1 MGRSNPLS
9 PISLIF
15 GVRHRVIGDE
25 AGTSNAIDLAK
36 DWLLEKGVDASEI
49 VAVEESFIEVNVAI
63 GVAEGLVGAIYYD
76 YQSEKDGNTIIQRIN
91 DEDEFV
97 IPQSAAHFLDF
108 LHPTVLY
115 EEEFIVDGDE
125 WFESVN
131 GGRSLLQSS
140 CASKSVY
147 AQSAENC
154 GTFRQPCI
162 TAIHLFGDIEGLGF
176 RTVAETCRFSI
187 YSANCQSCRPTN
199 VWLGESELC
208 QGNTKFQTLE
218 PCESGTENKL
228 TTAAM
233 QMSAEFEKSVFVG
246 CWQDSSD
253 HAMLK
258 FIGEGYDHESCYK
271 ACAEFPFKYFGIQN
285 YDQCFCSSDFST
297 TTGLRKYGQS
307 TNCVANEKGLM
318 FGGVS
323 GDLSNAVYTVPSCFP
338 RYASCADTVQTCETT
353 HAAHVAR
360 GEWRPEN

>member
-1 MGRSNPLS
+1 M
-9 PISLIF
+9 I
-15 GVRHRVIGDE
+15 
-25 AGTSNAIDLAK
+25 
-36 DWLLEKGVDASEI
+36 
-49 VAVEESFIEVNVAI
+49 
-63 GVAEGLVGAIYYD
+63 
-76 YQSEKDGNTIIQRIN
+76 IN

-108 LHPTVLY
+108 VYPTVLH

-125 WFESVN
+125 LFESVN

-147 AQSAENC
+147 AQSEENC
-154 GTFRQPCI
+154 GTFREPCV
-162 TAIHLFGDIEGLGF
+162 TAIHLFGDIEGAGI

-233 QMSAEFEKSVFVG
+233 QMSAEFEKSVFLG
-246 CWQDSSD
+246 CWKDSSD

-258 FIGEGYDHESCYK
+258 FIGEGYEDYDHESCYR
-271 ACAEFPFKYFGIQN
+271 AYAEFPYKYFGIQN
-285 YDQCFCSSDFST
+285 YDQCFCSSDYST
-297 TTGLRKYGQS
+297 TTGLRKYGNS
-307 TNCVANEKGLM
+307 TNCVQNKEGLVVGRG
-318 FGGVS
+318 F
-323 GDLSNAVYTVPSCFP
+323 SNAVYTVPSCFP
-338 RYASCADTVQTCETT
+338 RYGSCADTVRTCDSLGAP
-353 HAAHVAR
+353 HLVQSAPR
-360 GEWRPEN
+360 GPFVLTLCDSGIPISKFV